1 METLEKLE
9 ENIRK
14 YGIEL
19 IPIKQIVDIKL
30 GAKKSD
36 AWNELG
42 KLGKNISNN
51 WKSKDPS
58 WKIISGNRR

>member
-36 AWNELG
+36 AWNELS
-42 KLGKNISNN
+42 KLGKSISDN
-51 WKSKDPS
+51 WKLKNPS
-58 WKIISGNRR
+58 WKIISENRR